1 MELASTLRMALRAL
15 ARNKMRTVLT
25 MLGIVIGVGAVI
37 AMVGIGQGADQTM
50 QDQIANLGSNLLF
63 VSSGSRNF
71 GGLHVGW
78 GATKTLV
85 PEDATA
91 MVKECPDVAAVA
103 PGTQSTAQVVFG
115 SDNWGTRITGT
126 TPDYFPIRSWPFQ
139 SGESFTSDDVLL
151 ASNVAV
157 IGETVRKNLFG
168 PMNPV
173 GQTIRIQDL
182 PFTVVGVLVA
192 KGQSPAGNEDQDDN
206 IYVPLTTL
214 QKKILG
220 QTWLRF
226 IMVSARSH
234 AGSYAAQQQITGLL
248 RDRHRIREGD
258 PDDFTVRNLADMA
271 DLASESSKVMTALLG
286 AIAGICL
293 FVGGIIIMNVML
305 ISVTERT
312 REIGVRM
319 AIGATEADV
328 QRQFLAEAL
337 LMSVIGGG
345 FGILLGAALC
355 YAISAGFGW
364 PVLISNGAIVGAVA
378 VSTAV
383 GIFFGYY
390 PAQKAARLDPIEALR
405 YE

>member
-1 MELASTLRMALRAL
+1 MDVLSTLRMALRAL
-15 ARNKMRTVLT
+15 ARNKMRSVLT
-25 MLGIVIGVGAVI
+25 MLGIVIGVAAVI

-50 QDQIANLGSNLLF
+50 QEQIANLGSNLLF
-63 VSSGSRNF
+63 VSSGSRNV

-85 PEDATA
+85 PEDVTA
-91 MVKECPDVAAVA
+91 MLKECPAVASAA
-103 PGTQSTAQVVFG
+103 PGTQTTAQVVFG
-115 SDNWGTRITGT
+115 NDNWGTRITGT
-126 TPDYFPIRSWPFQ
+126 SPEYFPIRTWGFQ
-139 SGESFTSDDVLL
+139 EGASFTDDDVVT
-151 ASNVAV
+151 AANVAV

-168 PMNPV
+168 PVNPV
-173 GQTIRIQDL
+173 GQTIRIEDL

-206 IYVPLTTL
+206 IFVPLTTL

-226 IMVSARSH
+226 VMVSAKSR
-234 AGSYAAQQQITGLL
+234 AGSYAAQQQIEGLL

-258 PDDFTVRNLADMA
+258 ADDFTVRNLADMA

-286 AIAGICL
+286 SIAGICL

-312 REIGVRM
+312 REIGLRM
-319 AIGATEADV
+319 AIGATESDV
-328 QRQFLAEAL
+328 QRQFLIEAL
-337 LMSVIGGG
+337 LMSGIGGVI
-345 FGILLGAALC
+345 GILLGLALS
-355 YAISAGFGW
+355 YAISSGFGW
-364 PVLISNGAIVGAVA
+364 PVLISTGAITGAVA
-378 VSTAV
+378 VSMAV